1 MSTPAGHGFLDRFR
15 VDGQVAIITGAGRGI
30 GAASALALAA
40 CGADVVLTARTE
52 SQLAHVAG
60 AVEALGRQAAV
71 VAADANDLDQLTVTV
86 DVARQA
92 FGRVDIVVNNVGGSM
107 PQPFLETTPEFL
119 EQAFHFNAST
129 AFALSRAAVPLM
141 LEHDGG
147 SIVNIASV
155 MHRFVDRGY
164 LGYSTG
170 KAALAQ
176 MTRLMSADLAPRIRV
191 NAVAPGSI
199 ATDALD
205 TVLTNDALRTEMERR
220 TPLGRIG
227 EPDDI
232 AAAVLYLSSP
242 AAAFVTGAVLEVSGG
257 LWAPNLG
264 LGFPDV

>member
-1 MSTPAGHGFLDRFR
+1 M
-15 VDGQVAIITGAGRGI
+15 
-30 GAASALALAA
+30 
-40 CGADVVLTARTE
+40 LTARTKT
-52 SQLAHVAG
+52 QLEQIATE
-60 AVEALGRQAAV
+60 VEALGGRAV
-71 VAADANDLDQLTVTV
+71 VLAADANDLDQLTNTV
-86 DVARQA
+86 DVARAA
-92 FGRVDIVVNNVGGSM
+92 FGRIDIVVNNVGGSA
-107 PQPFLETTPEFL
+107 PQPFLDTTPAL
-119 EQAFHFNAST
+119 MEQAFHFNVST

-141 LEHDGG
+141 LERGGG
-147 SIVNIASV
+147 SVVNIASV

-170 KAALAQ
+170 KAALAH
-176 MTRLMSADLAPRIRV
+176 MTRLMSADLAPKIRV

-199 ATDALD
+199 ATEALE

-257 LWAPNLG
+257 LWATNLA
-264 LGFPDV
+264 LDLPDL